1 VGVARAQGAGRPAVV
16 PAFVAIV
23 AAAGAAALAG
33 RVLDAAS
40 APREALLAAVVIAA
54 AVVATDLFAFELPH
68 GGELERFALTEAV
81 WVAAIMLAPV
91 GAPTVGA
98 VAGAVAWQAIRR
110 VPARK
115 LVFNAAQVA
124 LAVSAA
130 EAVWG
135 LPAQPP
141 APDTLDAWALVAA
154 AAATAF
160 AINQLLVAAVVSM
173 AQRQPLRAI
182 LLPSLPMELLAWLGA
197 FSVGVLAALAW
208 HMHPVGIALVVP
220 PLLLVYLAHRAFI
233 ASLVEREQMHDL
245 AITAEQIARERDLAK
260 RLPMVGQSGRL
271 LELTASL
278 NRLLAQLE
286 QASGRERRLMRS
298 AVERLQAPLR
308 TVTFELAGPGPLP
321 ADARERLLAHACDL
335 KLVVDE
341 MEMVARAGRPGTV
354 HPVPVAVAPFL
365 RGVAVHAATRLGA
378 RLALVAPP
386 DEAVAYLDPRWVER
400 ALLQLLDNAAA
411 HADKGSRVELRAR
424 RSNGSWRFEVAD
436 DGGGVPVGYEEAVFE
451 PFYRLPDSQGRAGL
465 GLALVSGVA
474 EAHAGSAG
482 ITNRPRVGATFWL
495 KVPA

>member
-1 VGVARAQGAGRPAVV
+1 V
-16 PAFVAIV
+16 FVAIV
-23 AAAGAAALAG
+23 VAAGTAALAG
-33 RVLDAAS
+33 RVADAAS
-40 APREALLAAVVIAA
+40 APGEALLAAVVIAA

-68 GGELERFALTEAV
+68 GAELERFALTEAV

-130 EAVWG
+130 EAIWR
-135 LPAQPP
+135 LPGEPP
-141 APDTLDAWALVAA
+141 SPGTVGAWALAA
-154 AAATAF
+154 AAAAAAF
-160 AINQLLVAAVVSM
+160 AINQLLVAAIVSM
-173 AQRQPLRAI
+173 SQRQALRTI
-182 LLPSLPMELLAWLGA
+182 LFPSLPMELLAWLGA

-208 HMHPVGIALVVP
+208 HVHPVGIVLVVP
-220 PLLLVYLAHRAFI
+220 PLLLVHLAHRTFV
-233 ASLVEREQMHDL
+233 ASFVEREQMQDL

-298 AVERLQAPLR
+298 AVRRLQGPLG
-308 TVTFELAGPGPLP
+308 TVSFELAGPGPL
-321 ADARERLLAHACDL
+321 ADDARARLLAHARDL

-341 MEMVARAGRPGTV
+341 MEMVARAGHPGTV
-354 HPVPVAVAPFL
+354 HPVPVAIGPFL
-365 RGVAVHAATRLGA
+365 RGVAGHAAPRLGP
-378 RLALVAPP
+378 RLELVAPP

-411 HADKGSRVELRAR
+411 HAHEGSRVELRAL

-436 DGGGVPVGYEEAVFE
+436 DGGGVPAGHEEAVFE

-465 GLALVSGVA
+465 GLALVTGVA